1 MGVPR
6 LAILSASA
14 LKYKL
19 HADIDMAALNLPEP
33 PPTPQGV
40 SPRTNL
46 STLSVNAMR
55 DCYGGTSFS
64 AFAQQQSWRAGG
76 APGSPGPPGPQGVQG
91 GSPGRWSARRGT
103 AHQQPCLQEDAPC
116 PAPGSPIGMLPDDPF
131 TSLTD
136 LMEAMDL
143 EQPCDEDLV
152 RGMQED
158 GAGVRPPS
166 AGLQVGEAGY
176 LCIATAQDL
185 VATAS
190 GRGMSH
196 LATTSGRGVSHLAT
210 TSRRGVSHGQVS
222 LSRRGRSHGGEV
234 PLSLREGSHGQLL
247 LPQREGSR
255 GQLPVRDV
263 SSGLVPLTLRG
274 GSHGQVPMSLRE
286 GSHGQA
292 PLSRSIPGPLPS
304 GRQPPL
310 PSSPSPPPHCLSS
323 PQVLASH
330 LAHAACPALGL
341 GMVWGAPA
349 SSVGTE
355 GGPGG
360 VHAQCVVC
368 LDRVPALLLM
378 PCKHRLC
385 PGCSSKVVDL
395 MRDSPLLCPIC
406 RGPVSAFSSPL

>member
-1 MGVPR
+1 
-6 LAILSASA
+6 
-14 LKYKL
+14 
-19 HADIDMAALNLPEP
+19 
-33 PPTPQGV
+33 
-40 SPRTNL
+40 
-46 STLSVNAMR
+46 
-55 DCYGGTSFS
+55 
-64 AFAQQQSWRAGG
+64 
-76 APGSPGPPGPQGVQG
+76 
-91 GSPGRWSARRGT
+91 
-103 AHQQPCLQEDAPC
+103 
-116 PAPGSPIGMLPDDPF
+116 MLPDDPF